1 MSKTGHEKL
10 AISVKGLYKSF
21 EVGKKMVPV
30 LNGIDLDI
38 HLGDFVIILGP
49 SGCGKST
56 LLNTILGL
64 EPPTAGEVLIK
75 HKDIFAIN
83 EDKRAVFRHANFG
96 MVYQRPNW
104 VKSLNVAENIALP
117 LDIIG
122 QNHHLNIHKATQAL
136 EDFGLGDFK
145 KYTVS
150 QLSSGQQQK
159 VAACRALITS
169 PPIILADE
177 PTGNL
182 DSVSAANLMD
192 IFIRLNDEFKRTIV
206 MVTHNPNYTI
216 YASKT
221 VMMEN
226 GKVIRVITKDKKNR
240 VQDQQ
245 ALEAQEPA
253 SEVQE

>member
-1 MSKTGHEKL
+1 MPKTDNKKL
-10 AISVKGLYKSF
+10 AISIKGLYKSF
-21 EVGKKMVPV
+21 EVGKKPVPV

-38 HLGDFVIILGP
+38 NLGDFVIIFGP

-64 EPPTAGEVLIK
+64 EPPTAGEVLVR
-75 HKDIFAIN
+75 HRDIFALN
-83 EDKRAVFRHANFG
+83 EDKRAVFRHTNFG

-117 LDIIG
+117 LDIVG

-136 EDFGLGDFK
+136 EDFGLGNFK

-182 DSVSAANLMD
+182 DSVSAAALMD
-192 IFIRLNDEFKRTIV
+192 VFIRLNDAFERTIV
-206 MVTHNPNYTI
+206 MVTHNPNYAI

-226 GKVIRVITKDKKNR
+226 GKIIRVITKDNKNR

-245 ALEAQEPA
+245 TFEAQVPASEAQE
-253 SEVQE
+253 